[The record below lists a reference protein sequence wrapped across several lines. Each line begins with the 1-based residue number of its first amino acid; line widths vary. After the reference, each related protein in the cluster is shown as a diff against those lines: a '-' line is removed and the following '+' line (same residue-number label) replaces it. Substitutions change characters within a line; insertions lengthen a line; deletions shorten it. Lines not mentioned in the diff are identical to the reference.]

1 MRPICSSPFVGIMI
15 LAGLSFSINGTQAL
29 KEKMPGGPGF
39 AVVEL
44 FTSEGCSSCPAADE
58 LAITLSEEYRSNV
71 YFLGYHVDYWNYIG
85 WKDKFSK
92 ASYTELQGQYASSF
106 KLNSIYTPQAIVN
119 GKKQMVGSDQ
129 AGLRKAIMEELTT
142 NPATLIGVTAK
153 LNKDAISVSYS
164 TSLSDRNVLK
174 IALVQVHAET
184 SVNRG
189 ENRDRHLKHINVV
202 REIQCVAISKKGTGE
217 ITYKIPGDLVASNLK
232 VIAFIQDKRD
242 LKIVAA
248 ADATI
253 Q

>member
-1 MRPICSSPFVGIMI
+1 MRPICSTPFVGIMI
-15 LAGLSFSINGTQAL
+15 LAGLSFSINGTQAS
-29 KEKMPGGPGF
+29 KEKLLEPGF

-58 LAITLSEEYRSNV
+58 LAITLSEEYKGNV
-71 YFLGYHVDYWNYIG
+71 YFLGYHVDYWNHIG

-92 ASYTELQGQYASSF
+92 PAYTELQRQYAASF
-106 KLNSIYTPQAIVN
+106 LLNSLYTPQAIVN

-129 AGLRKAIMEELTT
+129 TGLRKAIMEELTT

-202 REIQCVAISKKGTGE
+202 REIQSVAISKKGTGE
-217 ITYKIPGDLVASNLK
+217 INYKIPGDLVASNLK
-232 VIAFIQDKRD
+232 VIAFIQDKHD

-248 ADATI
+248 TDATI